1 MLYYERRTDYY
12 TDTSGAKGWKYGMQL
27 KYHAVFK
34 DIQHKIISGFWPEE
48 TMIPTEFELCEIHGV
63 SRITI
68 RRALDELVQMGLI
81 RRSRGKGSFVCA
93 TKRFAEYRNG
103 LVSQDGIKFDTNVTN
118 RILEI
123 VHYDSNTEL
132 AQRMGTVL
140 KQDNLPIKRFRLLR
154 LVDNLP
160 YALMSIFVADD
171 LGSKIAELD
180 LVNHSFLE
188 LYEQVTGNKIVS
200 LQRTVSAIMPDD
212 DICALLGVKIGTAH
226 LWMKNIAYTDDETAV
241 AVNYAVY
248 NGNIFDFAVNIDL
261 DNPPKM
267 LL

>member
-1 MLYYERRTDYY
+1 
-12 TDTSGAKGWKYGMQL
+12 MQL
-27 KYHAVFK
+27 KYHSVFK
-34 DIQHKIISGFWPEE
+34 DIQHKIISGFWPED

-63 SRITI
+63 SRITV
-68 RRALDELVQMGLI
+68 RRALDELVQMGLV

-103 LVSQDGIKFDTNVTN
+103 LLSQDGIKFDTNVTN

-123 VHYDSNTEL
+123 IHYAPDTEL
-132 AQRMGTVL
+132 AQRMGAVL
-140 KQDNLPIKRFRLLR
+140 KVENTAIKRFRLLR

-160 YALMSIFVADD
+160 YALMSIFTPDA
-171 LGSKIAELD
+171 LGAKVAELD
-180 LVNHSFLE
+180 LVNHSFLD
-188 LYEQVTGNKIVS
+188 LYEQVTGKKITS
-200 LQRTVSAIMPDD
+200 LQRTVSAIIPDD
-212 DICALLGVKIGTAH
+212 DICALLGVKPGTAH
-226 LWMKNIAYTDDETAV
+226 LWMKNIAYLVDETPV

-248 NGNIFDFAVNIDL
+248 NGNLFDFAVNIDL

>member
-1 MLYYERRTDYY
+1 
-12 TDTSGAKGWKYGMQL
+12 MQL
-27 KYHAVFK
+27 KYHAVFN

-63 SRITI
+63 SRITV

-123 VHYDSNTEL
+123 LRYAPGTEL
-132 AQRMGTVL
+132 SQRMGAVL
-140 KQDNLPIKRFRLLR
+140 KQDNIAVKRFRLLR

-160 YALMSIFVADD
+160 YALMSIFVPDV

-188 LYEQVTGNKIVS
+188 LYERVAGKKIVS
-200 LQRTVSAIMPDD
+200 MQRTISAIIPDD

-226 LWMKNIAYTDDETAV
+226 LWMKNIAYTADEMVV
-241 AVNYAVY
+241 AVTYSVY
-248 NGNIFDFAVNIDL
+248 NGNLFDFAVTIDL
-261 DNPPKM
+261 ENPPKM

>member
-1 MLYYERRTDYY
+1 
-12 TDTSGAKGWKYGMQL
+12 MQL
-27 KYHAVFK
+27 KYHTVFN

-63 SRITI
+63 SRITV

-123 VHYDSNTEL
+123 IHYAPDTEL
-132 AQRMGTVL
+132 AQRMGAVL
-140 KQDNLPIKRFRLLR
+140 KQENIAVKRFRLLR
-154 LVDNLP
+154 LVDTLP
-160 YALMSIFVADD
+160 YALMSIFVPDA

-188 LYEQVTGNKIVS
+188 LYEQVTGKKIVS
-200 LQRTVSAIMPDD
+200 MQRTVSAIIPDD

-226 LWMKNIAYTDDETAV
+226 LWMKNIACTADEMVV
-241 AVNYAVY
+241 AVNYSVY
-248 NGNIFDFAVNIDL
+248 NGNLFDFAVTIDL